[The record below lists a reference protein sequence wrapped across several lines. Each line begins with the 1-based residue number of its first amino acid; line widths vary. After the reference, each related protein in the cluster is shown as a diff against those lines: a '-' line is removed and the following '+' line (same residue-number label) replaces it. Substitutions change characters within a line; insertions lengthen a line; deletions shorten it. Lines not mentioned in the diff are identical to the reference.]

1 MERSEFTQ
9 LLTRTTAA
17 GAKNALALCDHQPDA
32 ITKSQA
38 YRLYG
43 RSDVD
48 RWLSEKLLI
57 PTKSNRLD
65 KVALARIA
73 AQSNRITYLPVAER

>member
-1 MERSEFTQ
+1 MEHSEFTQ

-17 GAKNALALCDHQPDA
+17 GAKNALALCDNQPDA

-48 RWLSEKLLI
+48 RWLSEGLI
-57 PTKSNRLD
+57 APNTKNRLD
-65 KVALARIA
+65 QVALAQIA
-73 AQSNRITYLPVAER
+73 ARSNRITYLPAAER

>member
-1 MERSEFTQ
+1 MERSELTQ
-9 LLTRTTAA
+9 LLTRTAAA
-17 GAKNALALCDHQPDA
+17 GATKALALCENQPDT

-48 RWLSEKLLI
+48 RWLVEGLLI
-57 PTKSNRLD
+57 PTKKNRLD
-65 KVALARIA
+65 KAALMRIA
-73 AQSNRITYLPVAER
+73 SQSNRRTYLPVAAR

>member
-1 MERSEFTQ
+1 MERKELAL
-9 LLTRTTAA
+9 LLTRIAAA
-17 GAKNALALCDHQPDA
+17 GAEKALANCGNQPDA

-57 PTKSNRLD
+57 PTKKNRLD
-65 KVALARIA
+65 KAALMRIA
-73 AQSNRITYLPVAER
+73 SQSNRTTYLPVAER

>member
-1 MERSEFTQ
+1 MERSELTF

-17 GAKNALALCDHQPDA
+17 GAKNALALCENQPDA

-48 RWLSEKLLI
+48 RWLREGLLV
-57 PTKSNRLD
+57 PTTKNRLD
-65 KVALARIA
+65 KAALARIA
-73 AQSNRITYLPVAER
+73 ARSNRTTYLPVAER

>member
-1 MERSEFTQ
+1 MERSELTH
-9 LLTRTTAA
+9 LLTRTAAA
-17 GAKNALALCDHQPDA
+17 GATNALALCDHQPDA

-48 RWLSEKLLI
+48 RWLSEGLLHL
-57 PTKSNRLD
+57 TKKHFDRAELQR
-65 KVALARIA
+65 VAAC
-73 AQSNRITYLPVAER
+73 SNRITYLPVAER

>member
-1 MERSEFTQ
+1 MERRQ
-9 LLTRTTAA
+9 LILLLTRTAAA
-17 GAKNALALCDHQPDA
+17 GAQKALANCEGQPQA

-48 RWLSEKLLI
+48 RWLQEGLLVST
-57 PTKSNRLD
+57 TKNRLD
-65 KVALARIA
+65 KAALARIA
-73 AQSNRITYLPVAER
+73 ARSNRTTYLPVAER

>member
-1 MERSEFTQ
+1 MERSELTF
-9 LLTRTTAA
+9 LLTRTAAA
-17 GAKNALALCDHQPDA
+17 GATKALALCDHQPDA

-57 PTKSNRLD
+57 PNTKNRLN
-65 KVALARIA
+65 KAALARIA
-73 AQSNRITYLPVAER
+73 AKSNRTTYLPVAER